1 MACTQTLAGLI
12 NDCAKS
18 MGGIKAVAL
27 VERDKVAAITVA
39 TGNVTAITMGQDG
52 GGNDYVFF
60 KYYFRPESGS
70 MTSTMNIDN
79 ATGVNYVSTE
89 LVLQF
94 ARMDTVK
101 RTEMCAMVLNEL
113 YALVQ
118 DCNNKWW
125 LLGYDNPIYASA
137 GDGQTGQARGDGNRY
152 QITLTDNSEDLPYEV
167 EATAA
172 EAVM

>member
-27 VERDKVAAITVA
+27 AVRED
-39 TGNVTAITMGQDG
+39 VTAITVTSGKVSAITMDG
-52 GGNDYVFF
+52 AKIFK

-70 MTSTMNIDN
+70 MTSTNNIDP

-89 LVLQF
+89 LVMLF

-101 RTEMCAMVLNEL
+101 RTEMCAMMVNDL

-118 DCNNKWW
+118 DNNGTWW
-125 LLGYDNPIYASA
+125 LLGYDNAVFASA
-137 GDGQTGQARGDGNRY
+137 GDGQTGTALGDGNRY
-152 QITLTDNSEDLPYEV
+152 SITLKDNSEDLPYEV
-167 EATAA
+167 DGTAA

>member
-27 VERDKVAAITVA
+27 AVRED
-39 TGNVTAITMGQDG
+39 VTAITVTSGKVSAITMDG
-52 GGNDYVFF
+52 AKTFK

-70 MTSTMNIDN
+70 MTSTCNIDP

-89 LVLQF
+89 LVMLF

-101 RTEMCAMVLNEL
+101 RTEMCAMLVNDL
-113 YALVQ
+113 YALVL
-118 DCNNKWW
+118 DNNNTWW
-125 LLGYDNPIYASA
+125 LLGYDNAVFASA
-137 GDGQTGQARGDGNRY
+137 GDGQTGTALGDGNRY
-152 QITLTDNSEDLPYEV
+152 SITIKDNSEDLPYEV
-167 EATAA
+167 DGTAA